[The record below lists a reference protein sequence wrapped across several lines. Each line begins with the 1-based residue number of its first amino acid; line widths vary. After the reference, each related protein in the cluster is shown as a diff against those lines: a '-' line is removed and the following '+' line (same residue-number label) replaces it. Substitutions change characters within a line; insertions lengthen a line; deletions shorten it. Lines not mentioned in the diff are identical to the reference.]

1 MVRIAVAVS
10 FLMRYTKDDDGRIN
24 NFAAEPKMYAA
35 EPPSPKQQRTYIIL
49 GVVAAALVGGVIT
62 IAVLVS

>member
-1 MVRIAVAVS
+1 
-10 FLMRYTKDDDGRIN
+10 MRYTKDEDGRIN